1 MKSPQV
7 DLESL
12 GELEETS
19 GFDWIRFIDREGS
32 DYTSNGKFAEVSDR
46 EYYQEG
52 IAGKSGICIVMKS
65 RVNQKR
71 LVGFYAPVYYQGEV
85 CGVMVGFL
93 QESTV
98 SQILATELYGSN
110 VGTMIVDISGT
121 VLGKDGKKE
130 TADIEMIDDILP
142 LLDEN
147 EQQSVKNALKN
158 KDKTQYDY
166 TDEMGSSV
174 GYLVPI
180 KGTDWMLMQSFPT
193 DVVQKFAKKVTNDER
208 LAMSAFGLVLA
219 IFVFRFVYLIKRKKR
234 LDREK
239 SNRDK
244 VTSLLQNVS
253 DDYIC
258 LIDVNLE
265 TEIEEQFPMHGGR
278 DLGDWAKGN
287 YDYTHCI
294 ETYANTYVCEK
305 DRDTFLCATRLELLK
320 KLLQK
325 QKDFF
330 IEYDA
335 LIDGDVRRLQ
345 GKFAIYHE
353 EEQED
358 HMLVGIRDITEMEKE
373 KIARDTQMNLIVSAA
388 SSVYPFI
395 LQENLTQNI
404 AHTVY
409 NAGIVNFGKME
420 DITFDQMM
428 EQLQEAITN
437 KEDYDRLVSEMS
449 R

>member
-174 GYLVPI
+174 GYLVPDQ
-180 KGTDWMLMQSFPT
+180 T
-193 DVVQKFAKKVTNDER
+193 KK
-208 LAMSAFGLVLA
+208 
-219 IFVFRFVYLIKRKKR
+219 
-234 LDREK
+234 
-239 SNRDK
+239 
-244 VTSLLQNVS
+244 
-253 DDYIC
+253 
-258 LIDVNLE
+258 
-265 TEIEEQFPMHGGR
+265 EIGSREEQSRQG
-278 DLGDWAKGN
+278 DLTFAE
-287 YDYTHCI
+287 CI
-294 ETYANTYVCEK
+294 
-305 DRDTFLCATRLELLK
+305 R
-320 KLLQK
+320 
-325 QKDFF
+325 
-330 IEYDA
+330 
-335 LIDGDVRRLQ
+335 
-345 GKFAIYHE
+345 
-353 EEQED
+353 
-358 HMLVGIRDITEMEKE
+358 
-373 KIARDTQMNLIVSAA
+373 
-388 SSVYPFI
+388 
-395 LQENLTQNI
+395 
-404 AHTVY
+404 
-409 NAGIVNFGKME
+409 
-420 DITFDQMM
+420 
-428 EQLQEAITN
+428 
-437 KEDYDRLVSEMS
+437 
-449 R
+449 

>member
-1 MKSPQV
+1 MKSKENGIVRHLIVNSIVLLSIMLVIMVLSQRENFARQMQQVNQYIKELSERTSQHVGDVFADKSSAISSIAYLYGNSLKSPQV

-71 LVGFYAPVYYQGEV
+71 LVGFYAPVYYQGKV

-294 ETYANTYVCEK
+294 GEYARAYVCEK
-305 DRDTFLCATRLELLK
+305 DRDTFLCATCLELLK
-320 KLLQK
+320 K
-325 QKDFF
+325 
-330 IEYDA
+330 IYRN
-335 LIDGDVRRLQ
+335 RRISLSNM
-345 GKFAIYHE
+345 
-353 EEQED
+353 
-358 HMLVGIRDITEMEKE
+358 ML
-373 KIARDTQMNLIVSAA
+373 
-388 SSVYPFI
+388 
-395 LQENLTQNI
+395 
-404 AHTVY
+404 
-409 NAGIVNFGKME
+409 
-420 DITFDQMM
+420 
-428 EQLQEAITN
+428 
-437 KEDYDRLVSEMS
+437 
-449 R
+449 